1 MGENVGKLAKA
12 AYLPAI
18 RPLLFAIIRDMASAH
33 RPWPPK
39 EAELAD
45 DLAKVLTVRVG
56 YPLRGKATIE
66 ALNAVAARLSDDP
79 TLTSLRQVADAVTV
93 SIGRLAPGSF
103 ATATAQVFGLDP
115 DTADM
120 RTVTDR
126 RTKAA
131 ITLKVAESALKED
144 VERRMCI
151 LIADDLLKRLPPN
164 SLPPGGYDEPEQTSD
179 EPVSAGLATGLE
191 RTSWQPLRRKSA
203 LAGLMLLLAI
213 TVTLLTTQPWDEAG
227 ATTHVELARLTAEAE
242 RPLSP
247 HQTPLPGET
256 SPVLGFGDEVG
267 GRRTYQYVNSTPVP
281 DYPILDSFIDSP
293 EHVGDERRFLRVETG
308 SRWYAHRPHW
318 TKPAAIA
325 QSGDLI
331 FVWLY
336 VANDA
341 PQESNCA
348 DLVGPT
354 IATNARIRLTV
365 WNSPNNH
372 LHVIRGWIAANNSYP
387 KWITDAA
394 AVITSR
400 PSPLS
405 FDSGDSWQYSITP
418 SEFAKEAPLP
428 NQDFF
433 DAGGMALSSKG
444 LLGSCWAN
452 RWAMVFAFYQ

>member
-1 MGENVGKLAKA
+1 MT
-12 AYLPAI
+12 P
-18 RPLLFAIIRDMASAH
+18 PH
-33 RPWPPK
+33 RPWPPT

-45 DLAKVLTVRVG
+45 DLAKVLTVRVR
-56 YPLRGKATIE
+56 YPLRGKATTE

-93 SIGRLAPGSF
+93 SIGRLPPGSF
-103 ATATAQVFGLDP
+103 ATATAQVFGVDP

-120 RTVTDR
+120 LTAADR
-126 RTKAA
+126 RRVAA
-131 ITLKVAESALKED
+131 ITLGVEISTLKEQR
-144 VERRMCI
+144 EPRMC
-151 LIADDLLKRLPPN
+151 LAIADDLLKRLPAG
-164 SLPPGGYDEPEQTSD
+164 SLPPEGYDEP
-179 EPVSAGLATGLE
+179 VAAGLTTGRE

-203 LAGLMLLLAI
+203 LAGLVLLLVI
-213 TVTLLTTQPWDEAG
+213 VVTLLATKPWSEAG

-242 RPLSP
+242 RPLSL

-281 DYPILDSFIDSP
+281 AYPILDSFIDSP

-318 TKPAAIA
+318 TKPAGSA

-341 PQESNCA
+341 PQEPNCA
-348 DLVGPT
+348 DLIGPT
-354 IATNARIRLTV
+354 IAKNTRIRLTV
-365 WNSPNNH
+365 WNSPNSH
-372 LHVIRGWIAANNSYP
+372 RHIIRGWISADNAYP
-387 KWITDAA
+387 KWITDAV
-394 AVITSR
+394 AVITSKA
-400 PSPLS
+400 SPLL
-405 FDSGDSWQYSITP
+405 FDPKDSWQYSITP
-418 SEFAKEAPLP
+418 SKFAHEAPLP

-433 DAGGMALSSKG
+433 DAGGMELSSNG